1 MDCQL
6 TSTRFS
12 GEGFVTTQG
21 TKGTAESAM
30 ATISYFPF
38 NSVKERGGRGA
49 THEKRK
55 RSTEDWGRKADIGED
70 MRKKK
75 TEMEG

>member
-1 MDCQL
+1 M
-6 TSTRFS
+6 
-12 GEGFVTTQG
+12 
-21 TKGTAESAM
+21 TK
-30 ATISYFPF
+30 ISYFPF

-55 RSTEDWGRKADIGED
+55 RSTEDRGRKADIGED

-75 TEMEG
+75 QRWKTKTQVLKVRERE

>member
-1 MDCQL
+1 M
-6 TSTRFS
+6 
-12 GEGFVTTQG
+12 
-21 TKGTAESAM
+21 TK
-30 ATISYFPF
+30 ISYFPF

-55 RSTEDWGRKADIGED
+55 RSTEDQGRKADIGED

-75 TEMEG
+75 QRWKAKT